1 VTQRRA
7 PRADAVRNRSRLLE
21 IAFDT
26 FAAEGL
32 GVPIDEIARRA
43 GVGAGTVY
51 RHFPTKDALCAA
63 IIRDRLAEHA
73 RVAAE
78 VAEQHEAGPAFF
90 AFLDWVVRDGGVD
103 QGLMEALAGT
113 GFDLAA
119 AVPEAEQQWMG
130 TFHQL
135 LTAAQAAGAVR
146 DDLDAA
152 DIKAL
157 VVGYQAALR
166 HQPEPAAAKRLLE
179 VLHAGLAP
187 THAIDPEPSAGG
199 AAGPTAEGQA

>member
-1 VTQRRA
+1 MTQRRA
-7 PRADAVRNRSRLLE
+7 PRADAVRNRARLLA

-26 FAAEGL
+26 FAEEGL

-51 RHFPTKDALCAA
+51 RHFPTKDALFAA
-63 IIRDRLAEHA
+63 IITDRLAEHA

-78 VAEQHEAGPAFF
+78 VAEQHEPGPAFF
-90 AFLDWVVRDGGVD
+90 AFVDWVVRDGGVD

-119 AVPEAEQQWMG
+119 AVPEAEQQWMA
-130 TFHQL
+130 TVDQL
-135 LTAAQAAGAVR
+135 LRAAQAVGAVR
-146 DDLDAA
+146 ADLVTP

-166 HQPEPAAAKRLLE
+166 HHPEPAAAERLFA
-179 VLHAGLAP
+179 VLHAGLV
-187 THAIDPEPSAGG
+187 
-199 AAGPTAEGQA
+199 PTAAAVNEAQVSTTP

>member
-1 VTQRRA
+1 MAQRRA
-7 PRADAVRNRSRLLE
+7 PRADAVRNRTRLLE

-26 FAAEGL
+26 FATEGL

-51 RHFPTKDALCAA
+51 RHFPTKDALFIA
-63 IIRDRLAEHA
+63 IITDRLAEHA
-73 RVAAE
+73 RVAAQ
-78 VAEQHEAGPAFF
+78 VAEQHEPGPAFF

-113 GFDLAA
+113 GFDLAS
-119 AVPEAEQQWMG
+119 AVPAAEQQWMAA
-130 TFHQL
+130 FQQL
-135 LTAAQAAGAVR
+135 LSAAQAAGAVR
-146 DDLDAA
+146 RDLDAV

-166 HQPEPAAAKRLLE
+166 HRPEPAAADRLLE
-179 VLHAGLAP
+179 VLHAGLVTAGSPEAP
-187 THAIDPEPSAGG
+187 GRSGSGG
-199 AAGPTAEGQA
+199 PAST